1 METKNKLTPY
11 KVIHPSEILKE
22 ELQARGIK
30 QKDFAAA
37 IGIQPSNF
45 NAIINGK
52 KNITKSIAE
61 KIAEN
66 LGGITA
72 DFWIKVQKAYNE
84 SIKQE
89 IKPIIQKE
97 EESKEIA
104 ILRHFATIENELSIL
119 RRLLSAH

>member
-1 METKNKLTPY
+1 MEHSL
-11 KVIHPSEILKE
+11 LKE

-119 RRLLSAH
+119 RRLLIAH